1 MQTQVARRPYST
13 IVVFSAVLVSYA
25 ITGHAAHRNASKVP
39 PTLEIE
45 VLDPGVD
52 PLGNPA
58 VLVRRDEYGQMQV
71 DIPPVVLVHRYYYT
85 GDRSFQA
92 QLLPGGP
99 SIVVANHPRTGERC
113 YVPVQMLPG
122 APRVTYTS
130 SSIEYDYGETGITLH
145 FKTHGSPTIKY
156 RNGLPWHRKLGN
168 VVHADQWKDRAARLQ
183 SSTENA
189 ASRSK
194 TLAHGAMAQIGD
206 AGKTALLPVR
216 NLLEVMPGGKVFF
229 GTDWEQRLATRAAEH
244 QRDKA
249 NHHAEKDRRWAE
261 YSIPTNR

>member
-1 MQTQVARRPYST
+1 MQIQVARRTLETVLASL
-13 IVVFSAVLVSYA
+13 AVMVSYA
-25 ITGHAAHRNASKVP
+25 ATGLAAHRQASNVP

-58 VLVRRDEYGQMQV
+58 VFVRPGEYGQAQV

-130 SSIEYDYGETGITLH
+130 SSIEYDYGETGITVQ
-145 FKTHGSPTIKY
+145 FKTHGSPAIKF

-168 VVHADQWKDRAARLQ
+168 AVHADQWRNRVESLRD
-183 SSTENA
+183 STKTA
-189 ASRSK
+189 ASRSR
-194 TLAHGAMAQIGD
+194 TLAHGAIIKFGD
-206 AGKTALLPVR
+206 TSQTILLPAA
-216 NLLEVMPGGKVFF
+216 NLLEMMPGGKIVF
-229 GTDWEQRLATRAAEH
+229 GTDWQERLAIRAAEH
-244 QRDKA
+244 RREKA
-249 NHHAEKDRRWAE
+249 NYIAEKERRWAE
-261 YSIPTNR
+261 FSIPTNR

>member
-1 MQTQVARRPYST
+1 MQIQVACRT
-13 IVVFSAVLVSYA
+13 IGACWAVMTLCAV
-25 ITGHAAHRNASKVP
+25 TGHAANRKASNVP

-58 VLVRRDEYGQMQV
+58 VLVRPDEYGQLQV

-130 SSIEYDYGETGITLH
+130 SSIEYDYGETGITVQ
-145 FKTHGSPTIKY
+145 FKTHAPPTIKY
-156 RNGLPWHRKLGN
+156 RNGLPWHRKIGN
-168 VVHADQWKDRAARLQ
+168 AVHADQWRDRAEKLHD
-183 SSTENA
+183 STKNA
-189 ASRSK
+189 ASRSR
-194 TLAHGAMAQIGD
+194 TLASGAMIKFGD
-206 AGKTALLPVR
+206 TSQTILLPAA
-216 NLLEVMPGGKVFF
+216 NLLEMMPGGKIVF
-229 GTDWEQRLATRAAEH
+229 GTDWEQRLASRAAEH
-244 QRDKA
+244 RRDKA
-249 NHHAEKDRRWAE
+249 NRHAEKDQRWADF
-261 YSIPTNR
+261 SIPTNR